1 MATGL
6 GHQPLRGI
14 HQQHRD
20 VSGGCAGHHVA
31 RVLFVAGRVG
41 HDKTS
46 PVRGEIP
53 VRHVDGDA
61 LLALSSE
68 AIGHEGE
75 VDVTG
80 ATTNRCLGNGVEL
93 VVEELLGVDE
103 EAADQRRLA
112 IIDRANG
119 REAQQA
125 RGGGIEE
132 FSHD

>member
-1 MATGL
+1 MAPRLLLEARL
-6 GHQPLRGI
+6 GVDDHEGE
-14 HQQHRD
+14 
-20 VSGGCAGHHVA
+20 VSGRGAGCHVA
-31 RVLFVAGRVG
+31 GVLHVPGAVGDDELAGWRRCV
-41 HDKTS
+41 
-46 PVRGEIP
+46 PI
-53 VRHVDGDA
+53 RHVDGDA